1 MPHYE
6 SKQSK
11 EQRAGLVV
19 NLCGGVANI
28 SVK

>member
-1 MPHYE
+1 MTHYE
-6 SKQSK
+6 NKQPK
-11 EQRAGLVV
+11 ELRAGLVV